1 MDSRLITAKEVADD
15 LECSMQHAYK
25 IVRLLN
31 KELDE
36 MGCITMRGR
45 TNRSY
50 YRERLFGRID
60 EIDLGE
66 LEGGMR
72 DGR

>member
-1 MDSRLITAKEVADD
+1 MDGRLITAKEVAED

-25 IVRLLN
+25 IVRKLN
-31 KELDE
+31 QELNE

-50 YRERLFGRID
+50 YHERLFGRIE

-66 LEGGMR
+66 LREGSG